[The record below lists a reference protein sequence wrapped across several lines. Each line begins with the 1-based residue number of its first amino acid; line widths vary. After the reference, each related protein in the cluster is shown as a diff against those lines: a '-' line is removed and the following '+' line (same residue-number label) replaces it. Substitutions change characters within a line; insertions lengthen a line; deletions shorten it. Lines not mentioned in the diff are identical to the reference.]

1 MSDQLNVANAPAS
14 MVDAAAKKAARRKR
28 FEDVFPL
35 LKSELL
41 EYLDQN
47 GMPQDARDWYDRV
60 GFRPSVSGVAVQ
72 MLMRFCRISNTTRL
86 EVRERID
93 SSCQETLAI
102 FTDHQLIRV
111 IYRQTQQRSFRRGYS
126 RNPERRRIKRDGVPA
141 CCLARMVCGAGK
153 EPWFRVLAMPENLL
167 SEQLQAYFL
176 VADDMMDQSITRR
189 GQPCWYRVVSSTS
202 YR

>member
-60 GFRPSVSGVAVQ
+60 GIRLSSSDVATQ
-72 MLMRFCRISNTTRL
+72 MLILLCRISNTTRL

-93 SSCQETLAI
+93 SSCQETMAILAYPK
-102 FTDHQLIRV
+102 LI
-111 IYRQTQQRSFRRGYS
+111 
-126 RNPERRRIKRDGVPA
+126 
-141 CCLARMVCGAGK
+141 
-153 EPWFRVLAMPENLL
+153 
-167 SEQLQAYFL
+167 
-176 VADDMMDQSITRR
+176 
-189 GQPCWYRVVSSTS
+189 
-202 YR
+202 